1 MEIKEKLNTL
11 PLSPGVYIMKDKFG
25 NIIYIGKAKRLK
37 NRVSQYFLN
46 KNHADKVKSMVSQ
59 VADFDYILTN
69 SELDAL
75 VLECNLIK
83 KHQPFYNILL
93 KDGKSYPYIK
103 LDLNEDFPKLEVVRK
118 IKKGNAK
125 YFGPYFGVNPNEI
138 VSAVGYAYPIRTCD
152 KKIKEKG
159 RIQKGCL
166 NFDLGICS
174 GPCMHKI
181 TKDEYANLI
190 PKVCDFLSGKD
201 NTVYNI
207 ICKKMDQAV
216 AVENFELAIKLRDL
230 KFMLTKLN
238 ERSVTALTNMD
249 NIDVFGFAKSDFFVV
264 FSVLI
269 IRQGKMMGC
278 KSYSFD
284 NSSIEDSL
292 MLESFL
298 TQYYQ
303 INKLF
308 PDKILLPL
316 TLDTEDAL
324 FKSISTTIGKKLE
337 VVIPQKGINKQLV
350 LQANKNAEEYLNKNC
365 ELNSRKKRK
374 RMDTLTNLQ
383 DLLGLKN
390 LPLRME
396 CYDISNI
403 SGTNSVCSMVVFIN
417 GLKASKHY
425 RKFKIKN
432 VVGPNDFE
440 SLKESITRRLE
451 KLDSDDISFSSRPDL
466 IVIDGGK
473 GQINTC
479 RDIIKSYD
487 KNIDVVSLAKKQEE
501 IFVEDCPV
509 SIKLSKDSDELKLFQ
524 KLRDEAHRFA
534 ITFHRSLRKKKQ
546 IESVLDD
553 IDGLGKVKKEALI
566 ERFKSVRKL
575 KKASAE
581 DLIAVGGITP
591 KIASEIMAKLEDY

>member
-181 TKDEYANLI
+181 TKEEYANLI

-238 ERSVTALTNMD
+238 ERAVTALTNMD